1 MINYKKT
8 ATIIFAYNRPSHLKR
23 VLVSLEDYGLKNF
36 FIFLDGPKNN
46 KDKVIQNEILYT
58 INNIKFA
65 KVSLI
70 KNNSNQGLAKS
81 IFKGISYILIKYE
94 NVIVI
99 EDDCIPFKNFFSF
112 VSNQLETEYFK
123 KNCGAVCS
131 YMFPEMSKSNS
142 NKLYPLSLNYFIP
155 WGWATNKNNWKNFL
169 IMKKKK
175 QIKYNSRTIYTKL
188 INKINRRNIWTI
200 DFIYYNLNLSK
211 KFIYPNFSLV
221 KNIGFD
227 GSGVNSKIDNSLR
240 VVGNKNKN
248 VKISNNIL
256 INNRIQVKQE
266 KILSRKIK
274 LFY

>member
-1 MINYKKT
+1 
-8 ATIIFAYNRPSHLKR
+8 
-23 VLVSLEDYGLKNF
+23 
-36 FIFLDGPKNN
+36 
-46 KDKVIQNEILYT
+46 
-58 INNIKFA
+58 
-65 KVSLI
+65 
-70 KNNSNQGLAKS
+70 
-81 IFKGISYILIKYE
+81 
-94 NVIVI
+94 
-99 EDDCIPFKNFFSF
+99 
-112 VSNQLETEYFK
+112 
-123 KNCGAVCS
+123 
-131 YMFPEMSKSNS
+131 
-142 NKLYPLSLNYFIP
+142 
-155 WGWATNKNNWKNFL
+155 
-169 IMKKKK
+169 MKKKK

-200 DFIYYNLNLSK
+200 DFIYYNLKLSK

-240 VVGNKNKN
+240 VVGNKSKN